1 MDTSPRIYYWG
12 FTPEE
17 LLLFDAFLQ
26 EFSPPQS
33 LVIEPEHGHLTVHEI
48 LFSEK
53 KAGEELVPDE
63 KVMLFFNVPAELIQ
77 QIMKGA
83 KTRDVPRP
91 IYAMVTKENIA
102 WKFSDLVDHLKKEH
116 EFMQRRFSGRKE
128 NGEGH

>member
-17 LLLFDAFLQ
+17 LLLFDEFLQ

-33 LVIEPEHGHLTVHEI
+33 LVIEPRHGHLTLHEI

-53 KAGEELVPDE
+53 EDGEELVPDE
-63 KVMLFFNVPAELIQ
+63 KVLLFFNVPAEFIQ
-77 QIMKGA
+77 KVMKGA
-83 KTRDVPRP
+83 KTREVPQP
-91 IYAMVTKENIA
+91 IYAMVTRENVA

-116 EFMQRRFSGRKE
+116 EFVQRRLKGNRQDT
-128 NGEGH
+128 

>member
-12 FTPEE
+12 FTPDE

-26 EFSPPQS
+26 ELSAPQS
-33 LVIEPEHGHLTVHEI
+33 LVIEPGHAHLTVHEI
-48 LFSEK
+48 LFLEK

-91 IYAMVTKENIA
+91 IYAMVTRENIA

-116 EFMQRRFSGRKE
+116 EFMQRRFSERKE
-128 NGEGH
+128 NGEGN